1 MEVYK
6 LNTSNRSKLLSL
18 TVRNIGCIGE
28 KPVKISLDRVVCLVG
43 KNNAGKTTVLR
54 AYELARGDEPFIASR
69 DRSLLA
75 KSDSPSEIILDIH
88 IPENIANINSEWKI
102 IDGDLKIVR
111 SRWQWLPPDYKA
123 VRTTWHPKGGEN
135 GNGGWSEDKKAGGLD
150 NVFKSRLPRAIRV
163 GSLDDAEKTEK
174 TLLSLALQ
182 PLIDKL
188 NLEKSEAE
196 SKLTNAIKSISEHI
210 NQATQSHQDG
220 FNNISQQV
228 TEGFKNVFPELSVSL
243 NIQSGPM
250 IIDAEKLV
258 KTGSGITIQDGDLNT
273 TLSQQGTGARRA
285 LFWAMLQV
293 HNQLERESEIRVNYR
308 KKLSDELAA
317 LEKEKVKK
325 SIKAE
330 RLHEISARES
340 VLSALTKQ
348 HDEGAAI
355 PVDEEDPALPGYL
368 LLIDEPENALHP
380 LAAKAAQRHLYNLAE
395 NPDWQVIMTTHSPYF
410 INPFEDHTTI
420 IRLEKNQ
427 GKEKDVTVRTYQSE
441 NVTFVGD
448 EKSRLHALQQID
460 PSLSEIF
467 FGSFPIIV
475 EGDTEHAAF
484 IAAIID
490 EKHDI
495 LDKVTIIRARGK
507 SILTPLIK
515 VMNHFKIHFS
525 MIHDCDSPFNKKG
538 NKNGMWTEN
547 EKIRNAILDSRKNG
561 LIVRHR
567 VSIPDFER
575 FLDGDEESKDK
586 PLNAFT
592 KIKTDPELKLKV
604 QNLLR
609 DLIEGDDHDCIDS
622 SLFIEKSDYLEA
634 LQDHVCNWARD
645 RGLHDEI
652 RYFGK
657 VE

>member
-1 MEVYK
+1 MEHK
-6 LNTSNRSKLLSL
+6 MSASNRSKLLSL
-18 TVRNIGCIGE
+18 TIKNIGCIGE
-28 KPVKISLDRVVCLVG
+28 KPVKISLDKVVCLVG
-43 KNNAGKTTVLR
+43 KNNSGKTTVLR
-54 AYELARGDEPFIASR
+54 AYELARGDEAFISSR

-75 KSDSPSEIILDIH
+75 DKNSPSEIILDIH
-88 IPENIANINSEWKI
+88 IPENIANINNEWKI

-123 VRTTWHPKGGEN
+123 VRTTWHPKGGDDEK
-135 GNGGWSEDKKAGGLD
+135 GGWSEDKKAGGLD

-196 SKLTNAIKSISEHI
+196 SKLTNAIKAISEHI
-210 NQATQSHQDG
+210 NQATQYHQDG
-220 FNNISQQV
+220 FNSISQKV
-228 TEGFKNVFPELSVSL
+228 TEGFKNVFPDLSVSL

-250 IIDAEKLV
+250 IIDTDKLV
-258 KTGSGITIQDGDLNT
+258 KSGSGITIQDGDLNT

-293 HNQLERESEIRVNYR
+293 HNQLERESEIRDNYR
-308 KKLSDELAA
+308 KKICEELTS
-317 LEKEKVKK
+317 LEKEKAKK
-325 SIKAE
+325 GTKSQ
-330 RLHEISARES
+330 RLEEIAKRES
-340 VLSALTKQ
+340 VLSALIKQ

-355 PVDEEDPALPGYL
+355 PVDAEDPALPGYL

-380 LAAKAAQRHLYNLAE
+380 LAAKAAQRHLYSLAE

-420 IRLEKNQ
+420 IRLERSQN
-427 GKEKDVTVRTYQSE
+427 KDKDITIKTYQSE
-441 NVTFVGD
+441 NVTFIGD

-484 IAAIID
+484 IAAIIE
-490 EKHDI
+490 EKHDL

-507 SILTPLIK
+507 SILSPLVK

-525 MIHDCDSPFNKKG
+525 MIHDCDSPYNKKG
-538 NKNGMWTEN
+538 NNNGMWTEN
-547 EKIRNAILDSRKNG
+547 EKIRNAILESRKSG
-561 LIVRHR
+561 LTVRHR

-592 KIKTDPELKLKV
+592 RIKTDPELRLKV
-604 QNLLR
+604 QNLLKE
-609 DLIEGDDHDCIDS
+609 LIEGDDHDCIDS
-622 SLFIEKSDYLEA
+622 SLFVGESDYLTA
-634 LQDHVCNWARD
+634 LKENVCKWATAK
-645 RGLHDEI
+645 GYHDEI

-657 VE
+657 L

>member
-1 MEVYK
+1 M
-6 LNTSNRSKLLSL
+6 TTTNRSKLLSL
-18 TVRNIGCIGE
+18 TVKNIGCIGE
-28 KPVKISLDRVVCLVG
+28 KAVTISLDKVVCLVG
-43 KNNAGKTTVLR
+43 KNNAGKTTILR
-54 AYELARGDEPFIASR
+54 AYELARGDEPFISSR

-75 KSDSPSEIILDIH
+75 HTDSPSEIILDIH
-88 IPENIANINSEWKI
+88 IPENIANIHNEWKI
-102 IDGDLKIVR
+102 IDGNLKIVR
-111 SRWQWLPPDYKA
+111 SRWQWLPPDYKPI
-123 VRTTWHPKGGEN
+123 RTTWHPKGGED
-135 GNGGWSEDKKAGGLD
+135 GKGGWAEDKKAGGLD

-196 SKLTNAIKSISEHI
+196 SKLTSAIKAISEHI

-220 FNNISQQV
+220 FNTISQQV
-228 TEGFKNVFPELSVSL
+228 TEGFKNVFPDLSVSL

-250 IIDAEKLV
+250 VVDADKLV
-258 KTGSGITIQDGDLNT
+258 KSGSGITIQDGDLNT

-293 HNQLERESEIRVNYR
+293 HNQLERESEIRVTY
-308 KKLSDELAA
+308 KKRLCDELT
-317 LEKEKVKK
+317 LLRKEKGQRKTT
-325 SIKAE
+325 AE
-330 RLHEISARES
+330 RLSEIDARVEI
-340 VLSALTKQ
+340 LSALVKQ

-355 PVDEEDPALPGYL
+355 PIDDEDPALPGYL

-420 IRLEKNQ
+420 IRLEKSKS
-427 GKEKDVTVRTYQSE
+427 KEKDITIKTYRSE
-441 NVTFVGD
+441 NVSFVGD

-484 IAAIID
+484 IAAIVD

-495 LDKVTIIRARGK
+495 LDKVTIIRGRGK
-507 SILTPLIK
+507 SILVPLIK
-515 VMNHFKIHFS
+515 VMNHFKINFS
-525 MIHDCDSPFNKKG
+525 MIHDCDSPFNRKG
-538 NKNGMWTEN
+538 NGNGMWTEN
-547 EKIRNAILDSRKNG
+547 EKIRNAILECRKSG
-561 LIVRHR
+561 LEIRHR

-575 FLDGDEESKDK
+575 FIDGDEESKDK
-586 PLNAFT
+586 PLNAFS
-592 KIKTDPELKLKV
+592 KIKKDPQLRSKV
-604 QNLLR
+604 QSLLT
-609 DLIEGDDHDCIDS
+609 DLIDSDEHDCIDS
-622 SLFIEKSDYLEA
+622 SAFMEESDYLKA
-634 LQDHVCNWARD
+634 LKEKVCSWAKD
-645 RGLHDEI
+645 KGLEDEV

-657 VE
+657 VK

>member
-1 MEVYK
+1 MT
-6 LNTSNRSKLLSL
+6 TSNRSKLLSL
-18 TVRNIGCIGE
+18 TIKNIGCIGE
-28 KPVKISLDRVVCLVG
+28 NPVKISLDKIVCLVG
-43 KNNAGKTTVLR
+43 KNNSGKTTVLR
-54 AYELARGDEPFIASR
+54 AYELARGDESFISSR

-75 KSDSPSEIILDIH
+75 HQDSPSEIILDIH

-111 SRWQWLPPDYKA
+111 SRWQWLPPEYKA
-123 VRTTWHPKGGEN
+123 VRTTWHPKGGDDQK
-135 GNGGWSEDKKAGGLD
+135 GGWSEDKKAGGLD

-163 GSLDDAEKTEK
+163 GSFDDAEKTEK

-188 NLEKSEAE
+188 NMEKSEAE
-196 SKLTNAIKSISEHI
+196 SKLTNAIKAISEHI
-210 NQATQSHQDG
+210 NQATQYHQDG
-220 FNNISQQV
+220 FNAISQQV
-228 TEGFKNVFPELSVSL
+228 TEGFKNVFPDLSVSL

-250 IIDAEKLV
+250 IIDTDKLV
-258 KTGSGITIQDGDLNT
+258 KSGSGITIQDGDLNT

-293 HNQLERESEIRVNYR
+293 HNQLERESEIRETYR
-308 KKLSDELAA
+308 KKLCEEKIS
-317 LEKEKVKK
+317 LEKEKAKK
-325 SIKAE
+325 ATKAE
-330 RLHEISARES
+330 RLEEISVREG
-340 VLSALTKQ
+340 VLLALIKQ

-355 PVDEEDPALPGYL
+355 PVDAEDPALPGYL

-420 IRLEKNQ
+420 IRLERSQN
-427 GKEKDVTVRTYQSE
+427 KEKDVTIKTYQSE
-441 NVTFVGD
+441 NVTFIGD

-484 IAAIID
+484 IAAIV
-490 EKHDI
+490 EEQHDI

-525 MIHDCDSPFNKKG
+525 MIHDCDSPYNKKG
-538 NKNGMWTEN
+538 NNNGMWTEN
-547 EKIRNAILDSRKNG
+547 EKIRNAILESRKAG
-561 LIVRHR
+561 LTVRHR

-592 KIKTDPELKLKV
+592 KIKTDPELRLKV
-604 QNLLR
+604 QALLK
-609 DLIEGDDHDCIDS
+609 DLIEGDEHDCIDS
-622 SLFIEKSDYLEA
+622 SLFVEESDYLTA
-634 LQDHVCNWARD
+634 LKVNVCKWAKD
-645 RGLHDEI
+645 KGYHDEI
-652 RYFGK
+652 KYFGK
-657 VE
+657 L